1 MYDSGTL
8 SPNEVKMQGRM
19 KNICLA
25 FWVSDELSAY
35 KIQKY
40 MQKSY
45 LMHMLVVYTSF
56 TIDKTVL
63 FAVKLSIEEGWK

>member
-1 MYDSGTL
+1 VYDSGTVSL
-8 SPNEVKMQGRM
+8 NEVKMQSRM

-40 MQKSY
+40 MQKSH
-45 LMHMLVVYTSF
+45 LMHILVVYISF
-56 TIDKTVL
+56 IIDRTVL
-63 FAVKLSIEEGWK
+63 FTVKF